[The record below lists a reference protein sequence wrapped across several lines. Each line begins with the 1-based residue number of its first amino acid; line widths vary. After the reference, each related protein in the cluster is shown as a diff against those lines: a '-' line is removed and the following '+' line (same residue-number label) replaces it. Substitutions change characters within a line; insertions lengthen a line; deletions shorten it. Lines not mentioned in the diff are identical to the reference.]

1 VTERVYE
8 FAIAAIGVWRISHLL
23 TREDGPWL
31 MFARLR
37 EVVRR
42 RRWSDLLDC
51 LYCASVWV
59 AIPFAAVLSRGVRD
73 WVLLWPALSG
83 TAILLERITTQPAPP
98 PARYFEHGFT
108 ESGELDDVM
117 LRTNR

>member
-1 VTERVYE
+1 MTERVYE

-23 TREDGPWL
+23 TLEDGPWR

-37 EVVRR
+37 QVARHH
-42 RRWSDLLDC
+42 RWSDLLDC
-51 LYCASVWV
+51 LYCTSVWV
-59 AIPFAAVLSRGVRD
+59 AIPFASMLSHGVRD
-73 WVLLWPALSG
+73 WILLWPALSG
-83 TAILLERITTQPAPP
+83 AAILLERITTSTSSAAP
-98 PARYFEHGFT
+98 YFEHGFT